1 MVTLSLLSWSLVPI
15 LFSGHSSLP
24 PGTSYTMALVKMCFP
39 SQITGETR
47 KLPVQYFLL
56 MSLPS
61 LLAFLE
67 WNQVLS
73 YRAPHI
79 HQLCLLAGQKN
90 EWASYT

>member
-1 MVTLSLLSWSLVPI
+1 MVTLSLLSWSLALI

-24 PGTSYTMALVKMCFP
+24 PGTSYIMALVKIHFP

-56 MSLPS
+56 MSLPR

-67 WNQVLS
+67 WKQALRCHS
-73 YRAPHI
+73 PHI
-79 HQLCLLAGQKN
+79 HQLCLLAGQKS
-90 EWASYT
+90 ERASYT